1 MKKYRICYLI
11 LTGITLLALFCSGNR
26 YLLALSVMELL
37 LPVILHGMMQLE
49 MRQIRPKMQIARGCV
64 AGESCPMYF
73 ELEGKIPFI
82 ATGTIRVVIEFHNT
96 LYDRVI
102 IQELNISST
111 QYKRKYEV
119 DFQPISCGEEHI
131 ICKEIVCY
139 DIFGVNSVHLQP
151 MTEQIV
157 TVVPRHIPLQLLD
170 SRVLSGRQEGE
181 QFDYRKKGNDRS
193 EVFDIREYQPGDD
206 VRSIHWK
213 LSGKMDQ
220 ILVKEPGYSSHYDTI
235 VLFDIGL
242 KQEKEDCGEGA
253 IAGVFDFAMTF
264 SEKLLELK
272 KQHYV
277 AMFMKES
284 FVCKELDHMHTL
296 EQLVQT
302 SMGVSLPKQTGGVLS
317 YFRMH
322 HLSDQFSK
330 IYYICGGAFSDALY
344 SLAEETE
351 LTAFCI
357 SDAETIS
364 TIRKGKSILT
374 EIPQKELD
382 KAHHIEI

>member
-1 MKKYRICYLI
+1 MKKYRIYYLI
-11 LTGITLLALFCSGNR
+11 MTAITLLALFCSGNR

-37 LPVILHGMMQLE
+37 LPVILHIMMRLE
-49 MRQIRPKMQIARGCV
+49 MRQIRPKMQVARGCV
-64 AGESCPMYF
+64 AGEPCPMYL
-73 ELEGKIPFI
+73 ELQGKMPFV
-82 ATGTIRVVIEFHNT
+82 ATGMIRVVIEFHNK

-102 IQELNISST
+102 VQELNIPST
-111 QYKRKYEV
+111 QSKRRYEV

-131 ICKEIVCY
+131 ICREIVCY
-139 DIFGVNSVHLQP
+139 DVLGVISVHLQP

-170 SRVLSGRQEGE
+170 SGMLSGRREGE
-181 QFDYRKKGNDRS
+181 QFDYTKKGNDRS
-193 EVFDIREYQPGDD
+193 EVFDLREYQPGDD

-213 LSGKMDQ
+213 LSGKMDEL
-220 ILVKEPGYSSHYDTI
+220 LVKEPGYSSHYDTI
-235 VLFDIGL
+235 VLFDAGL
-242 KQEKEDCGEGA
+242 QQENEEYGEGA

-264 SEKLLELK
+264 SEKLLELRK
-272 KQHYV
+272 PHYV

-284 FVCKELDHMHTL
+284 FICKELSHMHTL

-302 SMGVSLPKQTGGVLS
+302 NMGVTLPAQPGGVLS

-322 HLSDQFSK
+322 HLMDQFSK

-357 SDAETIS
+357 SDTETIS
-364 TIRKGKSILT
+364 TIRKGQSILT
-374 EIPQKELD
+374 EIPQRELD